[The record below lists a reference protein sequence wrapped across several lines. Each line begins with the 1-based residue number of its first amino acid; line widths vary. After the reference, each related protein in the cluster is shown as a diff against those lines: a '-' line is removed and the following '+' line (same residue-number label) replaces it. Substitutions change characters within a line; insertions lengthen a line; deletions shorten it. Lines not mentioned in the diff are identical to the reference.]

1 MHSAESGMPYPL
13 GGCTWNHVLEGILGL
28 NLIACAGTGGGQHG
42 GQPRFQK
49 NMPKSLGRHRGHADH
64 RNLICLVG
72 NIIVFHQGESHL
84 TSYDKDSSMYY
95 EESGMSF

>member
-1 MHSAESGMPYPL
+1 MYLESCTL
-13 GGCTWNHVLEGILGL
+13 GDSWTKPDCMCGHRRGATW
-28 NLIACAGTGGGQHG
+28 

-49 NMPKSLGRHRGHADH
+49 NMPESLGRHGGHADH

-95 EESGMSF
+95 EESGMSFGDIL